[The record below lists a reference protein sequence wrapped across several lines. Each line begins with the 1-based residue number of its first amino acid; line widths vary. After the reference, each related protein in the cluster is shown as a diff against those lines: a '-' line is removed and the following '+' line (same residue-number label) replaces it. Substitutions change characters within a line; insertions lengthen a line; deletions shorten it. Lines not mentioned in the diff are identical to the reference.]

1 MLEDMQRAH
10 ELATE
15 EIINKAKGRAT
26 SVLRDFEKSM
36 GHAVFNPDMGSDDE
50 GEGSDDE
57 AVSSSVEVQPSAA
70 DGDEFDLAGMGEDD
84 FDSDFEA
91 LEGGDAKGKD
101 GSSSDSSS
109 DSGFDS
115 DENELQRAARK
126 ARKEAERK
134 HRAENMH
141 EESDGEGGVRMVYRD
156 PVPENVK
163 GLKFADDEGNR
174 LNIVPDRNGDFVD
187 ESGTTWSM
195 VVIDTDTT
203 QKTLAGGRFVTH
215 RALVVMGNLKGS
227 AGFGM
232 GKGKGPPEAL
242 TAACR

>member
-1 MLEDMQRAH
+1 MLEQMQADMQRAH

-15 EIINKAKGRAT
+15 EIINKAKDKAGA
-26 SVLRDFEKSM
+26 VLRDFEKTM
-36 GHAVFNPDMGSDDE
+36 GHTVFNPDEGSDD
-50 GEGSDDE
+50 EGSDDE
-57 AVSSSVEVQPSAA
+57 AVSSSVEVQPAA
-70 DGDEFDLAGMGEDD
+70 EEEFDLAGMGEDD

-91 LEGGDAKGKD
+91 LEGEGNGKD
-101 GSSSDSSS
+101 GSSSDSSSS

-126 ARKEAERK
+126 ARKEADRK

-156 PVPENVK
+156 PVPENIK

-187 ESGTTWSM
+187 ESGTAWSM